1 MSSCNIPRR
10 QSLHLSFQPEM
21 AIALSHFRGFCGF
34 LPHPT
39 LLLLLSIIPEMRSL
53 IGADALRDL
62 ATASEPA
69 LPFPDPEA
77 ENYEETV
84 RKLEKQ
90 AKEASGSE
98 RDGEFKTSDKEKE
111 ALKRVFEILMTSS
124 EEQVTS
130 TLRSLIKRYTS
141 EEPKCK
147 SSFETTLIPLV
158 KELNSQ
164 FPDDVGVLCCFIL
177 NVVEMEKG
185 AAMFLKA
192 DEPHAYISGGEHG
205 SGDTSVIQID

>member
-1 MSSCNIPRR
+1 
-10 QSLHLSFQPEM
+10 M

-39 LLLLLSIIPEMRSL
+39 LLLLLSTIPEMRSL

-62 ATASEPA
+62 ANASEPA

-77 ENYEETV
+77 EDFEKTLRE
-84 RKLEKQ
+84 LEKQ

-98 RDGEFKTSDKEKE
+98 RDGEFKTSAKEKD
-111 ALKRVFEILMTSS
+111 ALKRVFEILMTSD

-130 TLRSLIKRYTS
+130 TLRSLIKRYISDELNCNS
-141 EEPKCK
+141 E
-147 SSFETTLIPLV
+147 FETTLIPLV

-192 DEPHAYISGGEHG
+192 DEPHAYISGGESHLKLAR
-205 SGDTSVIQID
+205 SRLM

>member
-1 MSSCNIPRR
+1 
-10 QSLHLSFQPEM
+10 M

-39 LLLLLSIIPEMRSL
+39 LLLLLSTIPEMRSL

-62 ATASEPA
+62 ANASEPA

-77 ENYEETV
+77 ENYEETM
-84 RKLEKQ
+84 RELEKQ

-98 RDGEFKTSDKEKE
+98 RDGEFKTSAKEKD

-124 EEQVTS
+124 DDQTTS
-130 TLRSLIKRYTS
+130 TLRSLIERYTLDDAN
-141 EEPKCK
+141 CK
-147 SSFETTLIPLV
+147 SEFETTLIPLV
-158 KELNSQ
+158 KELNEQ

-192 DEPHAYISGGEHG
+192 DEPHAYISGGEWHRVLFD
-205 SGDTSVIQID
+205 S